1 MRDLGLD
8 FQPRRPGLLP
18 VVLFCVGAVLC
29 ADAWLEASQQK
40 AQLADLQARQE
51 QAKRRAERLTLASH
65 EAAQREAALPADQ
78 GKALQ
83 QAVAAIRLDWEALY
97 RHIDQA
103 TQEDISLLAITPNV
117 AARSLQI
124 SGEARNLQ
132 AALGFVDSLRRPPSP
147 LSQVTL
153 LSHKIKIDDPQH
165 PVIFEIGATWST
177 AL

>member
-18 VVLFCVGAVLC
+18 LMLLLVGAVLC
-29 ADAWLEASQQK
+29 ADAWLEASQQN

-51 QAKRRAERLTLASH
+51 LAKRRADRLTRASR
-65 EAAQREAALPADQ
+65 EAAQREAALPAEQ

-83 QAVAAIRLDWEALY
+83 QAVAAIRIDWDGLY
-97 RHIDQA
+97 QRIERA
-103 TQEDISLLAITPNV
+103 TPEEVSLLAITPN
-117 AARSLQI
+117 ATGRSVQI
-124 SGEARNLQ
+124 SGEARHLQ
-132 AALGFVDSLRRPPSP
+132 AALGFVESLRRPP

-153 LSHKIKIDDPQH
+153 LSHKIKAEDPQH
-165 PVIFEIGATWST
+165 PVIFEIAATWTT